1 MKMRGHLSLD
11 TIDNLVIPSDS
22 QFPEALEGELFRLTA
37 QVEQYLPG
45 YYLFR
50 SGSWT
55 PCFADQVVQPQPK
68 AFVHGTIGAFT
79 GKSRIDSFISAPTI
93 DQGTEIWSAEITTQ
107 SAQAAIQIN
116 AGVTAVLGSKD
127 RTLHVAL
134 FKGTTCIR
142 IWGPKWAAGNFA
154 ESLHF
159 QHVDVVPSA
168 GPVTYSMRVG
178 VTPNAVWYI
187 NQLNTGSDYGGV
199 VNQSTYSLQE
209 M

>member
-1 MKMRGHLSLD
+1 MKTHGTLTLNV
-11 TIDNLVIPSDS
+11 IENLVLPRGS
-22 QFPEALEGELFRLTA
+22 QFPEASQDELFRLTETVG
-37 QVEQYLPG
+37 QNQPG
-45 YYLFR
+45 VYIYQNNAWIPF
-50 SGSWT
+50 G
-55 PCFADQVVQPQPK
+55 QPQPK

-79 GKSRIDSFISAPTI
+79 GNSLIDSFVSAPTI
-93 DQGTEIWSAEITTQ
+93 GQGTEIWSAEITTQ

>member
-79 GKSRIDSFISAPTI
+79 GNSRIDSFVSAPTI
-93 DQGTEIWSAEITTQ
+93 GQGTEIWSAEITTQ

-116 AGVTAVLGSKD
+116 AGVTAVLGSRD

-187 NQLNTGSDYGGV
+187 N
-199 VNQSTYSLQE
+199 
-209 M
+209 

>member
-1 MKMRGHLSLD
+1 MKIRGRLSLD

-68 AFVHGTIGAFT
+68 AFVHGTIGASSGNT
-79 GKSRIDSFISAPTI
+79 RLDSFVSAPTI
-93 DQGTEIWSAEITTQ
+93 EQGTEIWSASLTT
-107 SAQAAIQIN
+107 SASNAAVQIN
-116 AGVTAVLGSKD
+116 AGVLAVLNLKD
-127 RTLHVAL
+127 RTLQVAL
-134 FKGTTCIR
+134 FRGTTCIR
-142 IWGPKWAAGNFA
+142 IWGTKWAAGNFA

-187 NQLNTGSDYGGV
+187 NRLNTGSDYGGV